1 MPQFFFLRITSG
13 LWWEGRSLSNTV
25 VPGQPGKQ
33 FYRMRTGPLRAF
45 SYQRFGIFWF
55 LSLLS
60 IISFF
65 MNLIVRGWL
74 ILELTDSSF
83 MVTAVNAAQLL
94 PMLFLPLLGGA
105 LADRGGRKA
114 LLIVTDLFN
123 FASLLAMALLLF
135 IGQEAVW
142 HVFALAIAN
151 GVAFSFAMPARTSIV
166 PDMVGTNDVP
176 SAVALFSTIF
186 SLGQIAGPAPAGFII
201 NAWGMGAAFLVAS
214 FLLVPSIGG
223 LILFQ
228 LPKHAGG
235 VVPDVNKP
243 RESMA
248 HGIIEGLRYMR
259 SQELLIGL
267 LLLGLV
273 VTMFI
278 MPFQAIMPVI
288 VRDILNRGPDDLGI
302 LMTASGVGALCGSFS
317 VALANNIR
325 QLNTLMLVAG
335 IGVGIALS
343 LFAVSSVFL
352 LSLFLVFVLGL
363 FVQTFMTS
371 NFTVV
376 QMATPDAVRAR
387 IISMRF
393 IAVGLGPIGMI
404 SLGVA
409 AEIFGPQPSLVV
421 MAVINII
428 VVTLIFA
435 MMPSLRRTEATV
447 VSMVKEVKT
456 SS

>member
-1 MPQFFFLRITSG
+1 M
-13 LWWEGRSLSNTV
+13 SNTV
-25 VPGQPGKQ
+25 LPNQPGKQ
-33 FYRMRTGPLRAF
+33 FHRLRTGPFRAF

-60 IISFF
+60 IVSFF

-105 LADRGGRKA
+105 LADRGGRKM
-114 LLIVTDLFN
+114 LLIVTDIFN
-123 FASLLAMALLLF
+123 LVSLLAMALLLF
-135 IGQEAVW
+135 AGWEAVW
-142 HVFALAIAN
+142 QVFALALAN

-166 PDMVGTNDVP
+166 PDMVGTDDIP

-201 NAWGMGAAFLVAS
+201 NAWGMGTAFLVAS
-214 FLLVPSIGG
+214 FLLIPSISG

-228 LPKHAGG
+228 IPKHAGNFR
-235 VVPDVNKP
+235 PDANKP
-243 RESMA
+243 RDSMV
-248 HGIIEGLRYMR
+248 HGIVEGLQYMR
-259 SQELLIGL
+259 SQQLLVGL

-288 VRDILNRGPDDLGI
+288 VRDILNRGPEDLGI
-302 LMTASGVGALCGSFS
+302 LMTASGLGALFGSII
-317 VALANNIR
+317 VALANSIR
-325 QLNTLMLVAG
+325 QLNILMLVAG

-343 LFAVSSVFL
+343 LFAISSVFV
-352 LSLFLVFVLGL
+352 LSLLLAFILGL
-363 FVQTFMTS
+363 FVQMFMTS

-376 QMATPDAVRAR
+376 QIATPDAVRAR

-404 SLGVA
+404 SLGIA
-409 AEIFGPQPSLVV
+409 AEMFGPQLSLVV
-421 MAVINII
+421 MAVINIV

-435 MMPSLRRTEATV
+435 SMPALRQAESTV
-447 VSMVKEVKT
+447 VSMAKEAT
-456 SS
+456 TLS

>member
-1 MPQFFFLRITSG
+1 MTIG
-13 LWWEGRSLSNTV
+13 LWLEDRSLSNTGL
-25 VPGQPGKQ
+25 PRQPGKQ
-33 FYRMRTGPLRAF
+33 FHRIRTGPLRAF
-45 SYQRFGIFWF
+45 SYQRFGVFWF

-94 PMLFLPLLGGA
+94 PMLFLPLIGGA

-114 LLIVTDLFN
+114 LLIVTDVFN

-135 IGQEAVW
+135 AGQEAIW

-166 PDMVGTNDVP
+166 PDMVGTNDIP
-176 SAVALFSTIF
+176 SAIALFSTIF

-214 FLLVPSIGG
+214 LLLVPSIGG

-228 LPKHAGG
+228 LPKHAGNFT
-235 VVPDVNKP
+235 PDVDKP

-248 HGIIEGLRYMR
+248 QGIVEGLRYMK
-259 SQELLIGL
+259 SQQLLVGL

-288 VRDILNRGPDDLGI
+288 VRDILNRGPEDLGI
-302 LMTASGVGALCGSFS
+302 LMTAAGVGALCGSFS
-317 VALANNIR
+317 VALANSIR
-325 QLNTLMLVAG
+325 QLNTLMLIAG
-335 IGVGIALS
+335 IGVGLALS
-343 LFAVSSVFL
+343 LFALSSVFL

-363 FVQTFMTS
+363 FVQMFMTS

-376 QMATPDAVRAR
+376 QLATPDAVRAR

-404 SLGVA
+404 SLGIA
-409 AEIFGPQPSLVV
+409 AEMFGPQPSLVV

-428 VVTLIFA
+428 VVTIIFA
-435 MMPSLRRTEATV
+435 VMPSLRKAEAAMD
-447 VSMVKEVKT
+447 SMT
-456 SS
+456 N

>member
-1 MPQFFFLRITSG
+1 
-13 LWWEGRSLSNTV
+13 
-25 VPGQPGKQ
+25 
-33 FYRMRTGPLRAF
+33 
-45 SYQRFGIFWF
+45 
-55 LSLLS
+55 
-60 IISFF
+60 
-65 MNLIVRGWL
+65 
-74 ILELTDSSF
+74 
-83 MVTAVNAAQLL
+83 
-94 PMLFLPLLGGA
+94 
-105 LADRGGRKA
+105 
-114 LLIVTDLFN
+114 
-123 FASLLAMALLLF
+123 
-135 IGQEAVW
+135 
-142 HVFALAIAN
+142 
-151 GVAFSFAMPARTSIV
+151 
-166 PDMVGTNDVP
+166 
-176 SAVALFSTIF
+176 
-186 SLGQIAGPAPAGFII
+186 
-201 NAWGMGAAFLVAS
+201 
-214 FLLVPSIGG
+214 
-223 LILFQ
+223 
-228 LPKHAGG
+228 
-235 VVPDVNKP
+235 
-243 RESMA
+243 
-248 HGIIEGLRYMR
+248 
-259 SQELLIGL
+259 
-267 LLLGLV
+267 
-273 VTMFI
+273 MFI